1 MSKRVA
7 EKELTDRNWQD
18 EDEPEEAGVFAK
30 ASEDVIKQRV

>member
-18 EDEPEEAGVFAK
+18 EEEEEEAGVFAK
-30 ASEDVIKQRV
+30 AADNVIKQRV